1 MFRYVSSRCFPTM
14 FPFVWFTTVFLISRR
29 FDSGSLSFQFL
40 VNHDS
45 CCFFIFGSGFV
56 CPDVSHFSFRCFDCQ
71 QIASQDCKKTAARFT
86 NNAGRRRKAFGF
98 HRRAI
103 PQGKRKRE
111 KTRLLK
117 KAQKIQCSLPSYP
130 PR

>member
-1 MFRYVSSRCFPTM
+1 M
-14 FPFVWFTTVFLISRR
+14 L
-29 FDSGSLSFQFL
+29 LAL
-40 VNHDS
+40 
-45 CCFFIFGSGFV
+45 
-56 CPDVSHFSFRCFDCQ
+56 RCFDCQ
-71 QIASQDCKKTAARFT
+71 QITSQDCKKTAARFT

-117 KAQKIQCSLPSYP
+117 EGAKDSALIAELSPKVNEKDHPLHFPTVSRTDRVKPGTEYLLERYQF
-130 PR
+130 